1 MDNGRIQFAFLNVG
15 HFLDHFFMLI
25 FATAAALTLTA
36 EWQLSYAALIPY
48 ATPGF
53 LAFGLFAIPAGWL
66 ADRWSRD
73 AMMVIFFV
81 GIGASSVLCGMA
93 DSPLQIA
100 VGLTLIGLFAAVY
113 HPVGLALV
121 VQGRTQTGVP
131 LAINGVFGNMGVA
144 SAALLTGFLIDTWGW
159 RSAFVVPGIAAVV
172 IGALYQLFISTARQ
186 TDGGGVVRAASADS
200 ARSPALPRRTLLR
213 VFAVI
218 LFTTVT
224 GSMIFQSTTFTLP
237 EVFDERLADLA
248 GTATLVGWY
257 AFVVFSLAALAQ
269 LVVGYLVD
277 HYSVRTVFALVALLQ
292 ATFFAVMTT
301 LTGIAAL
308 FVATAFM
315 LVVFGQIPI
324 NDVLVGRIARSEWR
338 SRAYALRS
346 VVGFSV
352 TAATLP
358 LIAWV
363 QGTWGFDAL
372 FGVLAVSAAL
382 TLAAALCLPGSGRI
396 VQGRSALTENPSPL
410 RRSHSGTSE
419 V

>member
-277 HYSVRTVFALVALLQ
+277 HYSVCACRPAAGHVFRRHDDADRNRR
-292 ATFFAVMTT
+292 AVRRDSLHAGRLRSDPDQRCAGWAHSAQRMAQSR
-301 LTGIAAL
+301 LCAAL
-308 FVATAFM
+308 RCGVQRH
-315 LVVFGQIPI
+315 GSDP
-324 NDVLVGRIARSEWR
+324 
-338 SRAYALRS
+338 
-346 VVGFSV
+346 
-352 TAATLP
+352 AA
-358 LIAWV
+358 
-363 QGTWGFDAL
+363 D
-372 FGVLAVSAAL
+372 
-382 TLAAALCLPGSGRI
+382 C
-396 VQGRSALTENPSPL
+396 
-410 RRSHSGTSE
+410 
-419 V
+419 